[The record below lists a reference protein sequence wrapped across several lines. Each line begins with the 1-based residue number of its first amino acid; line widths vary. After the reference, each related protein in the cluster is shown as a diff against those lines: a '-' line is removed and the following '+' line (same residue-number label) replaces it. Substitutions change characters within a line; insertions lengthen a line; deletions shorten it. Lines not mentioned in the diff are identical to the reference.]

1 MLSPRRKSQPEDEFA
16 QTGDS
21 EGRRG
26 LLRRIRSHQPSPEER
41 LEGLLAEHRREI
53 DEHAA
58 TLEQTLADLEGR
70 EERLRDS
77 KAAVERLLRLG
88 QKDLDARESDLVRLA
103 RELAERESR
112 IRDEEAEL
120 TQRRAELGA
129 VELKRAALEQR
140 ERTLDAREGQ
150 LEALGSDE
158 TGDERDPFA
167 THQHTDAASPLL
179 LLVPGPGYRL
189 IEIAREPLSDCEELE
204 LDGVNYVVARVG
216 PSPLPGDTRR
226 CAYLVRGEPGLAS
239 SGGSS

>member
-58 TLEQTLADLEGR
+58 TLEQSLADLEDR

-120 TQRRAELGA
+120 TERRAELGA
-129 VELKRAALEQR
+129 VELKRAALDQR

-158 TGDERDPFA
+158 KGREPDPLA
-167 THQHTDAASPLL
+167 MPEHAASPLL
-179 LLVPGPGYRL
+179 LFVPGPGYRL
-189 IEIAREPLSDCEELE
+189 IEITREPLSACEELE

-226 CAYLVRGEPGLAS
+226 CGYLVRGEPGLSS